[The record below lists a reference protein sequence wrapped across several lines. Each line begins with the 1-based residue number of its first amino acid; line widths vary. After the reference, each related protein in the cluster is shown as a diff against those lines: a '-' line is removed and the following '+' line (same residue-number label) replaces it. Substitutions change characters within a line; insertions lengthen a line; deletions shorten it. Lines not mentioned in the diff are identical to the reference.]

1 MTANVVKSV
10 QHTSQDA
17 NWGRSRAVV
26 KETFGVQEY
35 ISSERSDLGTYLSDR
50 WRTRYGMQSRP
61 DLQLLFD
68 TMIGLSIIS
77 VLFYGYQ
84 RFTRST
90 YYKNFIGLALNE
102 ADLLDIR
109 MYGANVQAHQRYYA
123 LHAFENNKIEEIMM
137 IVNTVQGSITS
148 IVVGILSIIFIL
160 LYIIWFVYTYIVFV
174 LRCIVTFAFS
184 VVFMF
189 CVDYI
194 KYEVKKIILNALAPL
209 LKPLKAIGS
218 IFKKLG
224 SLFRRRRRAPPSR
237 ATPPPPVPQD
247 VPVDDTTPYRPT
259 DPGAPQFSSYVSKWK
274 RAVIDPWLTQQQNAY
289 NAKMSARVG
298 QIQSVIRLLTA
309 PYRLMKSW
317 YTTIKTTC
325 VDLPYAEFKRTVLR
339 LYPQFVENEKKL
351 VADTK
356 KFEDKFLSKLKSN
369 YGQVKR
375 QKWQWWKIAIVVCV
389 CLLAIAIATYMIIR
403 RKLLLS

>member
-1 MTANVVKSV
+1 MRTDVESV
-10 QHTSQDA
+10 QSTSQDPHSGWSTA
-17 NWGRSRAVV
+17 
-26 KETFGVQEY
+26 KIQEPFGVQEY
-35 ISSERSDLGTYLSDR
+35 VSSERSELGTYLSD
-50 WRTRYGMQSRP
+50 WWQTRYGLRTRP

-68 TMIGLSIIS
+68 TMIGISIMSI
-77 VLFYGYQ
+77 LFYGYQ
-84 RFTRST
+84 RFTRTT
-90 YYKNFIGLALNE
+90 YYKNFVGLALNE
-102 ADLLDIR
+102 ADLLHIR

-160 LYIIWFVYTYIVFV
+160 LYIIWFVYTYIVFI

-184 VVFMF
+184 VVLMF

-194 KYEVKKIILNALAPL
+194 KYEVKKIIMDALAPL
-209 LKPLKAIGS
+209 LKPAKAIGAA
-218 IFKKLG
+218 FKKLG

-237 ATPPPPVPQD
+237 ATPPPSLPQD
-247 VPVDDTTPYRPT
+247 VPVDDTTPYRPA
-259 DPGAPQFSSYVSKWK
+259 DPRAPQFSSYVSKWK
-274 RAVIDPWLTQQQNAY
+274 RAVIDPWLTKQQNAY

-317 YTTIKTTC
+317 YVTVRRTC
-325 VDLPYAEFKRTVLR
+325 VDLPYAEFQQTVLR
-339 LYPQFVENEKKL
+339 LYPQFVENEKRL
-351 VADTK
+351 TANTK
-356 KFEDKFLSKLKSN
+356 KFEDRFLSKLKSN

-375 QKWQWWKIAIVVCV
+375 QKWPWWKIAIVICI
-389 CLLAIAIATYMIIR
+389 CLLAIAIATCAFIR
-403 RKLLLS
+403 LYLSRI